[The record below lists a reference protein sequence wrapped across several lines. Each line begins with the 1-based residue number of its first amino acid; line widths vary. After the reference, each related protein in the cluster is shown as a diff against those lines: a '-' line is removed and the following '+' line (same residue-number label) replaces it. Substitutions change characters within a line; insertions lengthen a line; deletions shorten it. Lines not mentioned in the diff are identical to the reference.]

1 MKLPYEEF
9 LNRLYE
15 RGSQVRIVTAQ
26 GVHASLQEN
35 FRSTW
40 RNWKGGLLTRYGHRC
55 GPTCGHLFTVIFST
69 RVLPSSS
76 LLSLSFSLSPP
87 GRPTDDCNYF
97 CDTSP
102 PRLFNCTHPLYRAA
116 PQFFLP
122 LRFTHTH
129 LQTLF
134 VTYRICVIQ
143 FVYFHECT
151 MHNGKLLFAF
161 NGSQINPRIFCE
173 YRIVFQGYRRGH
185 IHELT

>member
-1 MKLPYEEF
+1 
-9 LNRLYE
+9 
-15 RGSQVRIVTAQ
+15 V
-26 GVHASLQEN
+26 
-35 FRSTW
+35 
-40 RNWKGGLLTRYGHRC
+40 
-55 GPTCGHLFTVIFST
+55 VIFLRSFFR
-69 RVLPSSS
+69 RVYSLPPSPP
-76 LLSLSFSLSPP
+76 LSLSLSLSPW
-87 GRPTDDCNYF
+87 PTDDCNYF

-102 PRLFNCTHPLYRAA
+102 PRLFNCAHPLYRAA

-134 VTYRICVIQ
+134 VTYHICVMQ

-173 YRIVFQGYRRGH
+173 YRIVFQDYICGH
-185 IHELT
+185 ARVVDMKNVTRCESRVISVVCLSNERTQLKFGIESFCFTEIK